1 MLTKKVYINVSI
13 STLYSNDNYE
23 HFLRVLAG

>member
-13 STLYSNDNYE
+13 SNLYSNDNYE
-23 HFLRVLAG
+23 HVLRVLAG